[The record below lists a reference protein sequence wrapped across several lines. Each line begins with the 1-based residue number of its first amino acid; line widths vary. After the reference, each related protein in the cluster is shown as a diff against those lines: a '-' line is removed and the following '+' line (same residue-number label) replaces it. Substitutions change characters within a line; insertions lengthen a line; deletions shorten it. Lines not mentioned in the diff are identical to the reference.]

1 MDGVDKEGES
11 EDKGEE
17 EQDKEEE
24 ESNQVENDDMRP
36 STWASNVK
44 TNTLSK
50 EENVLSRS
58 QLDETARKY
67 LLDQTK
73 SVEIPPHTAAWFDI
87 NNIHNVERISLPEF
101 FTGRNES
108 KTPAI
113 YQDYRDFMINTYRL
127 NPKEYLAVTACRRN
141 LAGDVC
147 AIMRVHAFL
156 EQWGLI
162 NYKCAPSTLPS
173 TVGPPFTGHFKVTAD
188 TPRGLQPFKPNFKSL
203 GPDGNNNNIEQQSS
217 ELKETKT
224 EEKPK
229 SEWRQRL
236 FDDSNEFFISENT
249 KPMKNCITCG
259 VECTKEYYHSLK
271 SRNMDI
277 CPICYQQGRF
287 PSVMFSSDFI
297 KYNESTSMGDD
308 DSSQRDQWSD
318 QETLLLLE
326 GIELYDDDWNAIAEH
341 VQTRTREQCLAQF
354 LQLPIEE
361 PYRSGQPSSVAIEHK
376 RTPFSRADN
385 PIMSIIAFLASAVDP
400 EVASAAAN
408 AAVQVQKDLKLKQQ
422 QTSSSVNNKDN
433 TNDNDNNEMDKDKD
447 IKMLTTTEDD
457 TPNSKR
463 DNMDVDED
471 EDKDEKMYDVELEER
486 PKKKPRTAIEKAASV
501 ALGSAAAKAQ
511 SLAGIEEGEI
521 RRLVHAVIEN
531 EIKKLELKMSH
542 FEELETV
549 LDSELE
555 NIREQRKS
563 VFLQRLLYKK
573 SSTLLQNQINEKGGI
588 PELVDSGFT
597 SQQLQSFMDKHM
609 FKEHYRLASSYTLTD
624 ETLLPTQK
632 EEQNQQSILSL

>member
-1 MDGVDKEGES
+1 MDKV
-11 EDKGEE
+11 
-17 EQDKEEE
+17 
-24 ESNQVENDDMRP
+24 
-36 STWASNVK
+36 
-44 TNTLSK
+44 
-50 EENVLSRS
+50 
-58 QLDETARKY
+58 
-67 LLDQTK
+67 K

-101 FTGRNES
+101 FTGRNLS
-108 KTPAI
+108 KTPVI

-162 NYKCAPSTLPS
+162 NHKCDPTTLPS
-173 TVGPPFTGHFKVTAD
+173 SVGPPFTGHFKVTAD

-203 GPDGNNNNIEQQSS
+203 GSDESNNPEQTSKS
-217 ELKETKT
+217 KDT
-224 EEKPK
+224 EIKEKPK

-236 FDDSNEFFISENT
+236 FDDASEFFISEN
-249 KPMKNCITCG
+249 KKIIKYCITCG
-259 VECTKEYYHSLK
+259 AECANEYYHSLK

-287 PSVMFSSDFI
+287 PSVMYSSDFI
-297 KYNESTSMGDD
+297 KC
-308 DSSQRDQWSD
+308 DSSSSTNDHSQSQDQWTD

-341 VQTRTREQCLAQF
+341 VQTRTREQCLTQF

-408 AAVQVQKDLKLKQQ
+408 AAVQVQKDLKHKPASIS
-422 QTSSSVNNKDN
+422 TKE
-433 TNDNDNNEMDKDKD
+433 NDNKKDKNEID
-447 IKMLTTTEDD
+447 QDTKMTTSEDD
-457 TPNSKR
+457 TPISNQQSDK
-463 DNMDVDED
+463 MDVDST
-471 EDKDEKMYDVELEER
+471 EKIDDAMQDVELEER
-486 PKKKPRTAIEKAASV
+486 PKKKPRTAIEKAASI

-511 SLAGIEEGEI
+511 SLAGIEESEI

-531 EIKKLELKMSH
+531 EIKKLELKMNH

-555 NIREQRKS
+555 NIKEQRRNI
-563 VFLQRLLYKK
+563 FLQRLIHKK
-573 SSTLLQNQINEKGGI
+573 TSTLLQNQIKEKGGI
-588 PELVDSGFT
+588 TELVDNGFS
-597 SQQLQSFMDKHM
+597 SQQLQLFMDKHM
-609 FKEHYRLASSYTLTD
+609 FKEHYRLTSSYTLTD

-632 EEQNQQSILSL
+632 EEQSQQSLLSL